1 MVSLYHHESPNRD
14 VSAMAKHLPAFK
26 HQMAALFD
34 IHVVLMHERSTN
46 HRDDLYLLA
55 GQILQFGFNKRNKQM
70 ICKCPVNQRTHSVR
84 QHAWFRFGWHQV
96 KAEKPPKK
104 KTVQEQRQVTPR
116 SRHQTDSFENRHQAR
131 SFPSYWQGNS
141 ETVAFFSA
149 KIGNTLWRHEPTMNQ
164 RKFTTFKREV

>member
-104 KTVQEQRQVTPR
+104 KNGAGAKAGDSQKSTP
-116 SRHQTDSFENRHQAR
+116 NRFVR
-131 SFPSYWQGNS
+131 KSTPSEIIPFLLAGQFGNCCL
-141 ETVAFFSA
+141 FFCKNWEYSLA
-149 KIGNTLWRHEPTMNQ
+149 A
-164 RKFTTFKREV
+164 